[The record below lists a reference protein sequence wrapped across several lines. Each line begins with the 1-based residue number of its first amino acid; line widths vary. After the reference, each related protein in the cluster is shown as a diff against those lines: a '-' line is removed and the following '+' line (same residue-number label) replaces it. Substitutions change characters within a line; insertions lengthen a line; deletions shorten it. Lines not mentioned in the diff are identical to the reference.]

1 METPLTKAHLE
12 ALACVTTVT
21 TKYIH
26 FYNKDLIHGL
36 LTEMCGPQEEE
47 QETPFADDSLAQSIR
62 HACGCL
68 CANIGEMGIQWTCT
82 TMDKISSSPNPGW
95 RREGCMMMDYFIS
108 NTAVDYT
115 AQIPMLLK
123 GIINRSVEEEKD
135 ILKACWSALTSLF
148 NKNTDE
154 VMLTHISFLSSHLSS
169 VISQAKHRSL
179 SSLLLLIS

>member
-1 METPLTKAHLE
+1 
-12 ALACVTTVT
+12 
-21 TKYIH
+21 
-26 FYNKDLIHGL
+26 
-36 LTEMCGPQEEE
+36 
-47 QETPFADDSLAQSIR
+47 
-62 HACGCL
+62 
-68 CANIGEMGIQWTCT
+68 
-82 TMDKISSSPNPGW
+82 
-95 RREGCMMMDYFIS
+95 MMIDYFIS

-169 VISQAKHRSL
+169 VISQAKHRSH